1 MPAQDRNRYRYTDN
15 EATNTSLG
23 QMGSVF
29 SDDSSEAIV
38 PPSGLSFVAITTIT
52 DPTTFATTDGLV
64 PEDGNGELY
73 VSTTTKST
81 SASSGGTAIDVNN
94 QFPAGITLFGRWS
107 KITLGEG
114 SIIAYVG

>member
-29 SDDSSEAIV
+29 SDDTTAIV
-38 PPSGLSFVAITTIT
+38 PPSGLSFVAITITT
-52 DPTTFATTDGLV
+52 DPTTFATNDGLV
-64 PEDGNGELY
+64 PEDGDGELY
-73 VSTTTKST
+73 VSTETAST
-81 SASSGGTAIDVNN
+81 SVTSGGTVIDVNN

>member
-1 MPAQDRNRYRYTDN
+1 MPKDNRSRYTDN

-23 QMGSVF
+23 QVGSVF
-29 SDDSSEAIV
+29 SDNPSDAIV
-38 PPSGLSFVAITTIT
+38 PPAGLVFIAITTIT
-52 DPTTFATTDGLV
+52 DPTTFTTSNGLV
-64 PEDGNGELY
+64 PEDGDGELY
-73 VSTTTKST
+73 ASTGTAST
-81 SASSGGTAIDVNN
+81 SVTSGGTVIDVDN

>member
-1 MPAQDRNRYRYTDN
+1 MPIKDNRSRYTDN

-23 QMGSVF
+23 QLGSVF
-29 SDDSSEAIV
+29 SDDTTAII
-38 PPSGLSFVAITTIT
+38 PPAGLVFIAITIVAA
-52 DPTTFATTDGLV
+52 DSKFASDDGLV
-64 PEDGNGELY
+64 PEDGDGQTY
-73 VSTTTKST
+73 ISTETAST
-81 SASSGGTAIDVNN
+81 SVTSGGTVIDVNN